1 MEKAVSTPLL
11 KGFAQIGI
19 ATAEPGK
26 IIAFYRDVL
35 GFPLLFEAG
44 GMSFL
49 QAGATSLMIGAAS
62 EPQAIG
68 GDILLYFE
76 PHDWRAAEAR
86 LIAAGV
92 AFERDEQVVQRHEGR
107 EHVLRPFRD
116 PEGRRLYLLGW
127 RAIAG

>member
-1 MEKAVSTPLL
+1 MSQSFL
-11 KGFAQIGI
+11 KGFAQVGI
-19 ATAEPGK
+19 VTSEPGK

-49 QAGATSLMIGAAS
+49 QAGVTSLVIGAAT
-62 EPQAIG
+62 EAQTIG

-76 PHDWRAAEAR
+76 PDDWNQAEAK
-86 LIAAGV
+86 LAAAGV
-92 AFERDEQVVQRHEGR
+92 AFEREAQVVQRHENR

-127 RAIAG
+127 RDT

>member
-1 MEKAVSTPLL
+1 MSTEPTFLNGL
-11 KGFAQIGI
+11 AQIGI
-19 ATAEPGK
+19 VTTEPAE
-26 IIAFYRDVL
+26 IVAFYRDVL

-49 QAGATSLMIGAAS
+49 QAGATSLMIGAAT
-62 EPQAIG
+62 EPQTIG

-76 PHDWRAAEAR
+76 PKDWDAAEAR
-86 LIAAGV
+86 LIKAGV
-92 AFERDEQVVQRHEGR
+92 AFEREAQVVQRQDNR

-127 RAIAG
+127 RSA

>member
-1 MEKAVSTPLL
+1 MSTEPTFL

-19 ATAEPGK
+19 VTTEPAK
-26 IIAFYRDVL
+26 LVAFYRDVL
-35 GFPLLFEAG
+35 GFPLVFEAG

-49 QAGATSLMIGAAS
+49 QAGATSLMIGAAT
-62 EPQAIG
+62 EPQPIG

-76 PHDWRAAEAR
+76 PKHWDEAEAR
-86 LIAAGV
+86 LVKAGV
-92 AFERDEQVVQRHEGR
+92 AFEREAQVVQRHENR

-127 RAIAG
+127 RVA